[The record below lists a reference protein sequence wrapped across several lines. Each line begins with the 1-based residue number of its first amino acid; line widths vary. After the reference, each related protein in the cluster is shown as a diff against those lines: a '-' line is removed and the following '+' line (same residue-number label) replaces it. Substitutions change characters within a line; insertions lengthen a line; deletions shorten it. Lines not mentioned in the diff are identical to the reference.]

1 MNFTFLRHVANLR
14 FEYKFELRVAIEELT
29 GGEGEN
35 TMKGVCERL
44 CIGRITVNMPL
55 SKYFIKIICIIA
67 LIELDFNTLR
77 NGRRGY
83 IIVCVQEKEKMVTWQ
98 T

>member
-29 GGEGEN
+29 GGEGES
-35 TMKGVCERL
+35 TMYGVCERL
-44 CIGRITVNMPL
+44 CMGPITVNMPL

-77 NGRRGY
+77 NGRRGVY
-83 IIVCVQEKEKMVTWQ
+83 T
-98 T
+98 

>member
-1 MNFTFLRHVANLR
+1 M
-14 FEYKFELRVAIEELT
+14 
-29 GGEGEN
+29 GP
-35 TMKGVCERL
+35 
-44 CIGRITVNMPL
+44 ITVNMPL

-77 NGRRGY
+77 NGRRGIY
-83 IIVCVQEKEKMVTWQ
+83 VVVCVQEKEKKVTWQ